1 MQITLDEQTVCL
13 TNSLVYTYP
22 LSRSIYTMSR
32 VHDIQSIQ
40 FDPLPK
46 EIVEIRVMINN
57 ARVLV
62 FKNGIALVDL
72 STFPIYT
79 SLLRYC
85 DVDLQ
90 FVFAEDPSLC
100 TPVEMTREEKEIGD
114 DWVTVFDGCD
124 YHRGRVVTHKTVSYT
139 GWERKVTVP
148 KMTLVLV
155 AADSKTITCNDA
167 NMPVIDVPFRQLVTG
182 INPDYKKQLEKQ
194 RAYDLEMVDD
204 TSGYVTNYIRY
215 SCGMAGVKVVF

>member
-1 MQITLDEQTVCL
+1 MQITLDEQTVFL

-22 LSRSIYTMSR
+22 LSRSIYTISR
-32 VHDIQSIQ
+32 GHDIQSIQ
-40 FDPLPK
+40 IDLPQ
-46 EIVEIRVMINN
+46 EIVELRVVIAK
-57 ARVLV
+57 ARVVV
-62 FKNGIALVDL
+62 FKNGMDLVDL

-124 YHRGRVVTHKTVSYT
+124 YHRGRVVTCKTVSYT
-139 GWERKVTVP
+139 GWNAR
-148 KMTLVLV
+148 
-155 AADSKTITCNDA
+155 S
-167 NMPVIDVPFRQLVTG
+167 R
-182 INPDYKKQLEKQ
+182 YQ
-194 RAYDLEMVDD
+194 R
-204 TSGYVTNYIRY
+204 
-215 SCGMAGVKVVF
+215 